1 MVVIIVAVLIVYILL
16 LFILYINI
24 YTYYIAIVHIIC
36 LYNLYLPYTPLPRYL
51 GNHEEHH
58 NTAGVYAAYDP
69 TAGDDNSIGDLE
81 DDELTRDKVK
91 RASAQIL
98 AAMDKKKKKP
108 KKKTGG
114 FVSMNGD
121 DDHSVNS
128 RPK

>member
-16 LFILYINI
+16 FFVLYINI
-24 YTYYIAIVHIIC
+24 YIYLLYSNSTYYIFVS
-36 LYNLYLPYTPLPRYL
+36 YTYPIYYRYT
-51 GNHEEHH
+51 GNHEDHH